1 MNAANQKG
9 KREKGSGVG
18 DNSKA
23 GRLPPPHSLTLAVY
37 EMQAALATSQLEA
50 SGLNL
55 KV

>member
-23 GRLPPPHSLTLAVY
+23 GRLPPHSLTLVVY

-55 KV
+55 EV